1 MENIK
6 QTKALADRIKKLRKE
21 KTSFSQEAFALY
33 IGMDRAQYSRVE
45 NGKMDIRFSTLARVC
60 KGFGIELS
68 ELVEGISVDD
78 IPLYEKVEIKKEN

>member
-6 QTKALADRIKKLRKE
+6 QTKALADRIKTLRKE

-33 IGMDRAQYSRVE
+33 IGMDRVE

>member
-1 MENIK
+1 
-6 QTKALADRIKKLRKE
+6 
-21 KTSFSQEAFALY
+21 
-33 IGMDRAQYSRVE
+33 MDRAQYSRVE